1 VEKKSVVQVGGTIEK
16 ALSGEYSIDVKGVL
30 SEAWTNTLKSRVSIN
45 IGLMLTF
52 AIGMIATLFISSFMG
67 GVEAVFND
75 AKSSAM
81 LNIMVTLIVY
91 PFLVGVEMMGVF
103 HAVGLKT
110 KPKLVFAF
118 LKRGSWV
125 ALCALLV
132 STLITIGLNLF
143 YLPGIFLAV
152 ALSLVLPLVV
162 EKQLSP
168 LKAILLS
175 IQALRHQW
183 FQVCLSYFSLIFLV
197 LAALMPL
204 ILMAKSELS
213 VIGGVFFLFCLTY
226 IAPLFYNVKG
236 ILYREIFGMQLTV
249 TNQSNDSSDDNSDES
264 NGNHTDT
271 TFSA

>member
-1 VEKKSVVQVGGTIEK
+1 VVQVGGTIEK
-16 ALSGEYSIDVKGVL
+16 AINGEYSIDVKSVL
-30 SEAWTNTLKSRVSIN
+30 NEAWQNTLKSRTSIN
-45 IGLMLTF
+45 IGLLLTF
-52 AIGMIATLFISSFMG
+52 AIGMITTLIISSFMG

-81 LNIMVTLIVY
+81 LNIIVTLIVY

-110 KPKLVFAF
+110 NPKLVFAF

-183 FQVCLSYFSLIFLV
+183 FQIFLSYLALILLV
-197 LAALMPL
+197 ILSLMPL
-204 ILMAKSELS
+204 VLTAESQLS
-213 VIGGVFFLFCLTY
+213 LIGGVFFLFCLTY

-249 TNQSNDSSDDNSDES
+249 TNENNDSPDAGKDN
-264 NGNHTDT
+264 HIDT